1 MKKLTFAVGACAM
14 FAFAACSN
22 SDEKTDSS
30 KIDTLKNISG
40 VDSAYVIKGGKS
52 DGTDSTWLAEATD
65 VESNDVLKTDTLRNK
80 KGVDSAYVIKGGKA
94 DGTDSAW
101 KAK

>member
-1 MKKLTFAVGACAM
+1 MKKLTFAVAACAM

-22 SDEKTDSS
+22 SAENADSS
-30 KIDTLKNISG
+30 KIDTLRNMSG
-40 VDSAYVIKGGKS
+40 LDSAYVIKGGKS

-65 VESNDVLKTDTLRNK
+65 VESNDAPKTDTLRNV

-94 DGTDSAW
+94 DGTDSMW
-101 KAK
+101 NVK